1 LFTRSPSDRR
11 EGIVELEGERHL
23 RFANLLSAASV
34 AAVIMI
40 SCLTPTAAKEGAAA
54 PDGAARANLAATLA
68 QYGTA
73 NHDPA
78 ALLAAAHIINGL
90 KANVAKQSKMPGGGK
105 PESYDALSLLKLAKT
120 YATGANA
127 SLASAI
133 DGEMKNVSATQA
145 VCYYEYYCNY
155 GYCWYQYYCY

>member
-1 LFTRSPSDRR
+1 MKFGKL
-11 EGIVELEGERHL
+11 IL
-23 RFANLLSAASV
+23 
-34 AAVIMI
+34 AAVVAG
-40 SCLTPTAAKEGAAA
+40 LTMVASLATTSAKEAMAA

-68 QYGTA
+68 QYGMT
-73 NHDPA
+73 NKDPA

-90 KANVAKQSKMPGGGK
+90 KANVAKQASAAGGGK
-105 PESYDALSLLKLAKT
+105 PEAYDALTLLKLAKG

-145 VCYYEYYCNY
+145 VCYYQYYCNY